1 MAISGVGQSYYQNNV
16 ATTKSTKSV
25 NSTGETGNTKE
36 LSEAEEMAIF
46 KKEFYAEIDK
56 IPRNRTITNV
66 AINISEEAFKNMK
79 DDPEYRE
86 KILSALK
93 RDLTSSFAPLEA
105 SMVLTV
111 GATAKDYRGDSW
123 SGVNNQSEFY
133 ARSQNS
139 FYKKTSNK
147 KDRQKE
153 LLEEYLE
160 KRAQVK
166 KQQQEMLNEKIAK
179 QEQER
184 SRLLRSW
191 NNERLLSKASNAYEA
206 NAMTE
211 DKEASAAREKAYQD
225 YVMQYE
231 MAVAK
236 QQSEAWRKAIDG
248 VPDSLRMLLEINN
261 TENVPE
267 YSEKQKKQYND
278 AIKAYDHTGNG
289 VSW

>member
-56 IPRNRTITNV
+56 IPRNRT
-66 AINISEEAFKNMK
+66 ISEEAFKNMK

-211 DKEASAAREKAYQD
+211 AVTDSAF
-225 YVMQYE
+225 
-231 MAVAK
+231 
-236 QQSEAWRKAIDG
+236 
-248 VPDSLRMLLEINN
+248 SL
-261 TENVPE
+261 
-267 YSEKQKKQYND
+267 
-278 AIKAYDHTGNG
+278 G
-289 VSW
+289 